1 MQVVGFPMRRL
12 ICLNK
17 NIIFHRNIL
26 SFSAHTKTFLR
37 STHYRESNNVN
48 VILADGV
55 TVSDTDNLQTWS
67 MLGKQIETSDAVLS
81 FILGTSFAKHDVLKY
96 NATCKIHVQVEMGI
110 TEIIKIQLSPT
121 RCDFHTRPETHI
133 SAQWVTDLLT
143 MKTPYHACGHSRYK
157 Q

>member
-37 STHYRESNNVN
+37 STHYRESNHTFSKNNVN

-55 TVSDTDNLQTWS
+55 TASDTDNLQTWS
-67 MLGKQIETSDAVLS
+67 MLGKQIETSDAFLS

-110 TEIIKIQLSPT
+110 TKIIKIQLSPT
-121 RCDFHTRPETHI
+121 I
-133 SAQWVTDLLT
+133 GAILT
-143 MKTPYHACGHSRYK
+143 QGWKATIQLNESQICS